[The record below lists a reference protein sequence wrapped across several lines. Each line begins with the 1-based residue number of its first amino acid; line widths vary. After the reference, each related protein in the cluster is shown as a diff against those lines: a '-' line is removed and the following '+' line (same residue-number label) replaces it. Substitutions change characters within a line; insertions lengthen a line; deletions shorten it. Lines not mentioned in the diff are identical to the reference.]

1 MGWLF
6 SLLIILIIEIKY
18 KPRLDV
24 IKNEYLTIFIVF
36 YSVKTKEGFIRR
48 EFFELFNLKN
58 NDW

>member
-1 MGWLF
+1 MVWLF
-6 SLLIILIIEIKY
+6 SLVIILIIEIKY

-24 IKNEYLTIFIVF
+24 IKNEYLTSFIVF
-36 YSVKTKEGFIRR
+36 YSVRTKEGFIRR

>member
-1 MGWLF
+1 MFWLF
-6 SLLIILIIEIKY
+6 ILFLICIEIKY

-24 IKNEYLTIFIVF
+24 IKNEYLTSFIVF
-36 YSVKTKEGFIRR
+36 YSVRTKEGSIRR